1 MFISLQTNE
10 GKRLD
15 AKNVKYMTFDNV
27 EYALFP
33 VLPTFTVM
41 PKKKIVLDET
51 VNKNLDEFFDV
62 KKTKKVQVNS
72 VAHKVRQWLS
82 TAKIGE
88 SMVIKAPTDYAIR
101 VACETR
107 GVKAKIFKQKRGQYR
122 VVFDAKKKYARQKG
136 V

>member
-1 MFISLQTNE
+1 MFISIQTNE

-33 VLPTFTVM
+33 VLSSLPV
-41 PKKKIVLDET
+41 PKKKVVLDET
-51 VNKNLDEFFDV
+51 VNQNLEEFFDV
-62 KKTKKVQVNS
+62 KRTKKVHPNS

-88 SMVIKAPTDYAIR
+88 STVIKAPTDYAIR
-101 VACETR
+101 VACEIH

-136 V
+136 A

>member
-33 VLPTFTVM
+33 VLSGLPV
-41 PKKKIVLDET
+41 PKKKVVPDET
-51 VNKNLDEFFDV
+51 VNQNLEDFFDV
-62 KKTKKVQVNS
+62 KKTKKVHPNS
-72 VAHKVRQWLS
+72 VAHKVRQWLT

-88 SMVIKAPTDYAIR
+88 STVIKAPTDYAIR

-107 GVKAKIFKQKRGQYR
+107 GVKAKIYKQKRGHYR
-122 VVFDAKKKYARQKG
+122 VVYVTKKVYARQRSA
-136 V
+136 